1 MTDHVSGAAPPVSGS
16 STQPRRRSW
25 DPAASSW
32 VGWLVFA
39 SIMMAMVGY
48 FHLAQG
54 LVAVFDDEY
63 FLVADTGLPVALD
76 YATWGWTHLVLGGL
90 VMVAGISL
98 FTGAAWARVVAIA
111 FAALSAVVS
120 FGFIAAYPYWSATA
134 IALDVF
140 VLLALTVHAHD

>member
-1 MTDHVSGAAPPVSGS
+1 MTDHASGAAPSVRGS
-16 STQPRRRSW
+16 SAQQRRKSW

-32 VGWLVFA
+32 IGWLVFA

-48 FHLAQG
+48 FHLVQG

-76 YATWGWTHLVLGGL
+76 YAAWGWTHVALGGL

-98 FTGAAWARVVAIA
+98 FSGAAWARGVAIA
-111 FAALSAVVS
+111 FAALSAVVN
-120 FGFIAAYPYWSATA
+120 FGFITAYPFWSATV

-140 VLLALTVHAHD
+140 VILALTVHADD